1 VKKQQ
6 LYLISG
12 GIGLFLLLF
21 LFGSTVAKKDTSVSN
36 PASQAAKQSFD
47 INKNLAEAKQ
57 KLTIP
62 QANFIARLENS
73 VSRGDVKTQQ
83 EQAFTQL
90 ANYWRDS
97 IDNHELY
104 VFYIFK
110 AASLVNSE
118 KNLTFAA
125 RQILREVKSEQSPVL
140 KGWKAE
146 QAIALFEKAV
156 IQNPASDS
164 LKVELA
170 SCYVFGKG
178 MAGDAQ
184 ETMKGI
190 QQLLQVVK
198 KDSANMQAQ
207 LVLGIGGV
215 LSNQYD
221 KAVVRLETVV
231 KNQPANM
238 EAITW
243 LAEAY
248 EAKGD
253 KKNAIK
259 WYEYSKRIADD
270 LMYSKEVDKHIKQL
284 K

>member
-1 VKKQQ
+1 
-6 LYLISG
+6 
-12 GIGLFLLLF
+12 
-21 LFGSTVAKKDTSVSN
+21 
-36 PASQAAKQSFD
+36 
-47 INKNLAEAKQ
+47 
-57 KLTIP
+57 
-62 QANFIARLENS
+62 
-73 VSRGDVKTQQ
+73 
-83 EQAFTQL
+83 
-90 ANYWRDS
+90 
-97 IDNHELY
+97 LY
-104 VFYIFK
+104 VFYISK

-146 QAIALFEKAV
+146 QAIALFEKAIV
-156 IQNPASDS
+156 LNPLSDS

-207 LVLGIGGV
+207 MVLGIGGV
-215 LSNQYD
+215 VSNQYE
-221 KAVVRLETVV
+221 KAVIRLENVV
-231 KNQPANM
+231 KHQPTNM

-248 EAKGD
+248 EGKGD
-253 KKNAIK
+253 KNNAIK

-270 LMYSKEVDKHIKQL
+270 PMYSKEVDQHIKQL